1 MLFKDKKRFIEY
13 LTIFFVGVIITYLII
28 SHLPNM
34 QNMVGNLLA
43 VLTPF
48 YIGFGIAYILN
59 RPISFIERKFNAKRG
74 FVIAGTYIG
83 LLAFIATFLSLMLP
97 QIVSSSLRLV
107 SDITAWVT
115 TQNFDIAQYNLGP
128 IEGIL
133 QDNLNKMAEI
143 LSTVSNILLENL
155 TKMLVSVSSALMT
168 TVFGIIISIYMLADK
183 ESMMKLGAK
192 LIHAFFNEKRAQRIV
207 EFAGNVNN
215 IFSHFIS
222 GLIVE
227 ALIVGCLAFIGLSIL
242 NVRYAL
248 VLAVIICFTNVIPY
262 IGPFIGAVPA
272 VVATLTYDP
281 AKAFWVLI
289 FILVLQQF
297 DGNLIGPRVMGNYI
311 GLAPIWIILSITIGG
326 GFAGILG
333 IILAI
338 PTGAILKIVFT
349 ELVEKQESKRAQSQ
363 TPPMSDDN

>member
-74 FVIAGTYIG
+74 LVIAGTYIG

-183 ESMMKLGAK
+183 ESMMKLGANSFTPF
-192 LIHAFFNEKRAQRIV
+192 LTRREPS
-207 EFAGNVNN
+207 E
-215 IFSHFIS
+215 
-222 GLIVE
+222 L
-227 ALIVGCLAFIGLSIL
+227 LS
-242 NVRYAL
+242 
-248 VLAVIICFTNVIPY
+248 
-262 IGPFIGAVPA
+262 
-272 VVATLTYDP
+272 
-281 AKAFWVLI
+281 
-289 FILVLQQF
+289 LQ
-297 DGNLIGPRVMGNYI
+297 GM
-311 GLAPIWIILSITIGG
+311 
-326 GFAGILG
+326 
-333 IILAI
+333 
-338 PTGAILKIVFT
+338 
-349 ELVEKQESKRAQSQ
+349 
-363 TPPMSDDN
+363 